1 MFLSSLQLSSLRRR
15 LGVHLVILS
24 LSARFAFPLDAQR
37 VIRETTAQWNAV
49 KRITLVKERAWCT
62 DVDTPG
68 CEFKGPATLRTLPD
82 GGLLVADARGPL
94 QHFSANGAFVGSL
107 GRQGK
112 GPGEYGFVIDAQL
125 ASNGLVTWFDNTQM
139 RIATVSLDGKPGPV
153 TRLMPPYTMANLML
167 VDTQLVILDIP
178 VGAKLGDTVMASY
191 RTVPASGTPTVL
203 ARVRAAAIFTA
214 GSEGFIPMRSPFLP
228 VAVGHVSARGDVAHS
243 NGAQYDVEVFPRGA
257 AAWRLRVEVPV
268 RSVTSRDR
276 DSTVNR
282 VLKVFKAASESAL
295 PPNVRDS
302 FAKMGSTFP
311 PLADLRVLRD
321 GTVWIRPTPPAG
333 ATSARWDV
341 FSRDG
346 QRVGQVLL
354 PHTARVWDGERGWVL
369 VSEQG
374 EDEVQTFV
382 RYGVR
387 GG

>member
-1 MFLSSLQLSSLRRR
+1 MFLSSLQLSSLRLR
-15 LGVHLVILS
+15 LGVRLVILS
-24 LSARFAFPLDAQR
+24 LSASLAFPLDAQR

-203 ARVRAAAIFTA
+203 ARVRAPDA
-214 GSEGFIPMRSPFLP
+214 
-228 VAVGHVSARGDVAHS
+228 
-243 NGAQYDVEVFPRGA
+243 
-257 AAWRLRVEVPV
+257 
-268 RSVTSRDR
+268 
-276 DSTVNR
+276 
-282 VLKVFKAASESAL
+282 
-295 PPNVRDS
+295 
-302 FAKMGSTFP
+302 
-311 PLADLRVLRD
+311 
-321 GTVWIRPTPPAG
+321 
-333 ATSARWDV
+333 
-341 FSRDG
+341 
-346 QRVGQVLL
+346 
-354 PHTARVWDGERGWVL
+354 
-369 VSEQG
+369 
-374 EDEVQTFV
+374 
-382 RYGVR
+382 
-387 GG
+387 